1 MRALAPEVTLVVFF
15 FDHRSA
21 FFALAALVV
30 AAAIPLAFAW
40 ARILPEDRP
49 PFEIEPPSYPS
60 VELEPPPEPSP
71 DSKRAWVAIV
81 LLVGVTVGY
90 ILEFPGFPRDALLR
104 WLASM
109 FSASAGPW
117 IAFGANT
124 LLIVTAGGAIGYAI
138 LNPGP
143 LRFPFA
149 TAAAL
154 VLILWVLAPLLRIA
168 LLSTP

>member
-1 MRALAPEVTLVVFF
+1 MRALAPEVTLVIFVV
-15 FDHRSA
+15 DHRLA

-49 PFEIEPPSYPS
+49 PFEIEPPLYPS
-60 VELEPPPEPSP
+60 VEWEPSQEPSP
-71 DSKRAWVAIV
+71 DSKRNPVAIV
-81 LLVGVTVGY
+81 LLVGITMGY

-104 WLASM
+104 WLGSM
-109 FSASAGPW
+109 FSAPATAW

-124 LLIVTAGGAIGYAI
+124 LLIVTAGGAVGYAI

-143 LRFPFA
+143 LRLPIA
-149 TAAAL
+149 AAAAL
-154 VLILWVLAPLLRIA
+154 VLILWLLAPLLRVA
-168 LLSTP
+168 LLGTL

>member
-1 MRALAPEVTLVVFF
+1 MRALAPEVTLVIFIV
-15 FDHRSA
+15 DHRMA

-40 ARILPEDRP
+40 ARMFPEDRP

-60 VELEPPPEPSP
+60 VEFEPPQDRPRDPMRNP
-71 DSKRAWVAIV
+71 VTIL
-81 LLVGVTVGY
+81 LLVGVTMGY
-90 ILEFPGFPRDALLR
+90 VLEFPGFPRDALLR
-104 WLASM
+104 WLGSM
-109 FSASAGPW
+109 FSASTIAW

-124 LLIVTAGGAIGYAI
+124 LLIVTAGGAIGFAI

-149 TAAAL
+149 TAAAM
-154 VLILWVLAPLLRIA
+154 VLILWLLAPLLQVA
-168 LLSTP
+168 LLGAQ